1 MLNRNLKFN
10 SDLPTDKVI
19 WLQEGEITPGQYG
32 DWDLEIAHGL
42 QAMPFVKG
50 IWTDDDWDTTRLT
63 GSEHYQEGQ
72 LTDMSGVGSDAS
84 KVYFYGFTAAQNAK
98 IKYKLWGV
106 WCENDTKGK
115 IAVFTKNASKNKFI
129 INTDYNYPQL
139 YKEGYL
145 ERGQSMSHNL
155 GFIPYCDIWDY
166 TTIKQNV
173 KGYAQRTSD
182 VFGTL
187 SDMGELVMLT
197 DKTLSVNADASA
209 PEKIYYRIYAS

>member
-19 WLQEGEITPGQYG
+19 WLKEGEITPGQYG

-50 IWTDDDWDTTRLT
+50 LWTVDDWATTWLT
-63 GSEHYQEGQ
+63 GSQRASEGMI
-72 LTDMSGVGSDAS
+72 TDMSDVGSDAS
-84 KVYFYGFTAAQNAK
+84 KVYFYGFTSTPDVK
-98 IKYKLWGV
+98 VKYKLWGV

-115 IAVFTKNASKNKFI
+115 IAAFTKNTSKNKFI

-139 YKEGYL
+139 VREGYL
-145 ERGQSMSHNL
+145 DRGGVLTHNL
-155 GFIPYCDIWDY
+155 GFIPYCDIWAY
-166 TTIKQNV
+166 QTIKQGV
-173 KGYAQRTSD
+173 KGYTQWTRDS
-182 VFGTL
+182 FGAL
-187 SDMGELVMLT
+187 YGSGENIKIT
-197 DKTLSVNADASA
+197 DKTITVSADGSA